1 MATKDKSGFY
11 NVNEMLS
18 GIYGWSVKDGKVVTP
33 KYEFPEEFK
42 KRIDYFGEYMGDG
55 LTLTG
60 ALQAIFTSNDNKK
73 AIEEFEWGG
82 AWLPQTKE
90 TQEFIDNSF
99 SIIHCLVAA
108 HLLYGVGINE

>member
-11 NVNEMLS
+11 NVNEMLR

-55 LTLTG
+55 LTLKEPCKPSLLQTIIKKLLRNLNG
-60 ALQAIFTSNDNKK
+60 AEHGFHKQKK
-73 AIEEFEWGG
+73 
-82 AWLPQTKE
+82 LK
-90 TQEFIDNSF
+90 N
-99 SIIHCLVAA
+99 
-108 HLLYGVGINE
+108 LLTIVFRLYIV

>member
-11 NVNEMLS
+11 NVNEMLR

-60 ALQAIFTSNDNKK
+60 ALQAIFASNDDKK
-73 AIEEFEWGG
+73 AIADFEWGG

-99 SIIHCLVAA
+99 SIVHCLVAA
-108 HLLYGVGINE
+108 HLLYGVGRNE